1 MATHRP
7 DLGNASGGSEMTNTN
22 KNEKSPKITNM
33 VMVMLL
39 LTIPLSGC
47 VGDTENDR
55 ELVIVTYDVYAL
67 TDEVIEEFENE
78 TGISV
83 TILKLNDAGSILDYL
98 IQHQG
103 REDVDLAIGMDLS
116 LIHI

>member
-55 ELVIVTYDVYAL
+55 ELVIVKYDVYSI
-67 TDEVIEEFENE
+67 TD
-78 TGISV
+78 
-83 TILKLNDAGSILDYL
+83 
-98 IQHQG
+98 
-103 REDVDLAIGMDLS
+103 
-116 LIHI
+116 